1 MNKALLVFVCVFL
14 LTQVATAE
22 NFRPIVFVHGLAGS
36 GAQFESQALRFTSN
50 GYPENYIKVFEY
62 DTIVWAL
69 VVETDLLMSGLGS
82 ELGINLTQLID
93 PKTLNEILKKP
104 REKVIGEVFCRLD
117 ELINKT
123 LAETGKE
130 KVDLVGHSM
139 GTSLLMRYVNSSPE
153 RASKVAHLILLDGIF
168 GVNAPIGIPTLAIF
182 GNPKSLSFGA
192 FQGQK
197 EVYEAKNI
205 YFNNMTHVQVCTAPE
220 TFFEMFKFINGY
232 NPATTQILPQ
242 NGNYVKVEGKFLAFA
257 TNGKVSGWLAVYP
270 IDDSGK
276 RLTSSPIKLVR
287 LDNGSFGPFNLKKGQ
302 KYEFVLYKDLS
313 YITYHYYRAEFLRND
328 TWVRFLA
335 STLPLDIELLILPE
349 RLSPKAKDTSGLLL
363 VRYKE
368 IIGEFDNEIGGVD
381 RVLVN
386 GVNVSTDKIC
396 PIAKAVNGLWV
407 FDRGADGK
415 SELEK
420 EVTRFSILPF
430 MSAADLVVPAKG
442 TINIVVKSR
451 TGGEERFIVPAWSA
465 DKHSIII
472 QLSDYI

>member
-1 MNKALLVFVCVFL
+1 MYRLVLLFVCAFLLVQ
-14 LTQVATAE
+14 TATAE
-22 NFRPIVFVHGLAGS
+22 DFRPMIFVHGLAGS

-50 GYPENYIKVFEY
+50 GYPENYILVFEY

-69 VVETDLLMSGLGS
+69 VVETDLLMSGLGG

-93 PKTLNEILKKP
+93 PEMLSEILKKP
-104 REKVIGEVFCRLD
+104 REKVIGEVFGRLD

-123 LAETGKE
+123 IAETGKK

-139 GTSLLMRYVNSSPE
+139 GTSLLMRYVTSSPE
-153 RASKVAHLILLDGIF
+153 RASKVAHLILLDGVF
-168 GVNAPIGIPTLAIF
+168 GINAPEGIPTLAIF
-182 GNPKSLSFGA
+182 GNPKSLSFGVP
-192 FQGQK
+192 QGQK
-197 EVYEAKNI
+197 EVYGAKNV

-220 TFFEMFKFINGY
+220 TFVEIFEFVNDYK
-232 NPATTQILPQ
+232 PATTGILPQ
-242 NGNYVKVEGKFLAFA
+242 NGNYVKIAGKFLAFA

-270 IDDSGK
+270 IDDTGK
-276 RLTSSPIKLVR
+276 RLTSSPIKFVR
-287 LDNGSFGPFNLKKGQ
+287 LDNGAFGPFNLKKGQ

-313 YITYHYYRAEFLRND
+313 YVTYHYYRAEFIRND

-335 STLPLDIELLILPE
+335 SVLPLDIELLILPE
-349 RLSPKAKDTSGLLL
+349 RLSSKAKETSGLLL

-368 IIGEFDNEIGGVD
+368 IIGEFDKEIGGVD
-381 RVLVN
+381 KVLVN
-386 GVNVSTDKIC
+386 GVNVSTEKIC

-420 EVTRFSILPF
+420 EVTRFSIIPF

-442 TINIVVKSR
+442 TINVSVSSR
-451 TGGEERFIVPAWSA
+451 TGGTEKFIVPAWSA